1 MKKILIMASLLA
13 SVSLMAQGGTL
24 MLANLGG
31 GANAPV
37 FDTDGVTK
45 VAKNAY
51 KALVYVAADE
61 NAAKTS
67 TNPVAAAVTFN
78 AAGYFVG
85 PTVTLTDFA
94 PGSKPWVKVEVFD
107 AGYNDYNTAL
117 SALAKIGTATFQL
130 GAGLGGGEPPLP
142 APGLVGMPRI
152 EVAPIPEPSVL
163 ALVGLGVAA
172 FLLRRRN

>member
-1 MKKILIMASLLA
+1 MKKILIMASLVA
-13 SVSLMAQGGTL
+13 SVSLMAQGTL
-24 MLANLGG
+24 QLANLGG

-37 FDTDGVTK
+37 FDTDGTTK

-61 NAAKTS
+61 AGAISS
-67 TNPVAAAVTFN
+67 TTPVAAAVTFN

-85 PTVTLTDFA
+85 PTVTLTGFA
-94 PGSKPWVKVEVFD
+94 AGAKPWIKVEVFE
-107 AGYNDYNTAL
+107 AAYNDYNAAAN
-117 SALAKIGTATFQL
+117 ALAKVGKATFQL

-142 APGLVGMPRI
+142 APGLVGMPKI
-152 EVAPIPEPSVL
+152 DVAPIPEPSVL

>member
-1 MKKILIMASLLA
+1 MKKILIMASLVA
-13 SVSLMAQGGTL
+13 SVSLMAQGTL

-37 FDTDGVTK
+37 YEKDGETK

-51 KALVYVAADE
+51 KALVYVGADKAAAE
-61 NAAKTS
+61 TS
-67 TNPVAAAVTFN
+67 TTPVAAAVTFN

-85 PTVTLTDFA
+85 PTVTLTGFG
-94 PGSKPWVKVEVFD
+94 PGAKPWVRVEVFD
-107 AGYNDYNTAL
+107 ANYNDYNTAL
-117 SALAKIGTATFQL
+117 NALAKIGIATFQL
-130 GAGLGGGEPPLP
+130 GSGLGGGEPPLP
-142 APGLVGMPRI
+142 APGLVGMPKI
-152 EVAPIPEPSVL
+152 TVDIVPEPSVF

>member
-13 SVSLMAQGGTL
+13 SASLMAQGTL

-61 NAAKTS
+61 NAAKIS
-67 TNPVAAAVTFN
+67 TTPVAAAVMFN

-85 PTVTLTDFA
+85 PTVTLTGLA

-107 AGYNDYNTAL
+107 ANYNDYNTAL
-117 SALAKIGTATFQL
+117 NALAKIGTATFQL
-130 GAGLGGGEPPLP
+130 GSGLGGGEPPLP
-142 APGLVGMPRI
+142 APGLVGMPKI
-152 EVAPIPEPSVL
+152 VVAPIPEPSVL